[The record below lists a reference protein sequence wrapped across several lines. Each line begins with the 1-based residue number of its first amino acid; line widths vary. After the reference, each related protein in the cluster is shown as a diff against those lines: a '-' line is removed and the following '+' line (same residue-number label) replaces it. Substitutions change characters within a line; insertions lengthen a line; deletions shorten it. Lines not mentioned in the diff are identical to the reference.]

1 MKYRNYKISI
11 EVEYG
16 TVAEY
21 ELNEDESWGEFVGSL
36 IDEWE
41 SYQTGTTW
49 YRVYRPNEEYQGSY
63 DTEEYTIEDI
73 KRIIDNDIIKLN
85 GANKT
90 LVVNIGK
97 SGVSVKY
104 EGEKVL
110 KRFSLAPQSEFLAFI
125 DDLTFG
131 KFKAYD
137 HKTLKYEREIETIH
151 DKHICLGFLI
161 NYFDTNSSQ
170 IKKSDVKYK

>member
-1 MKYRNYKISI
+1 MKYRDYKISI

-63 DTEEYTIEDI
+63 DTEDYTIDKVKE
-73 KRIIDNDIIKLN
+73 IIDKDIDKLKRY
-85 GANKT
+85 NKT
-90 LVVNIGK
+90 LVINIGK
-97 SGVSVKY
+97 SWLSVKY

-110 KRFSLAPQSEFLAFI
+110 KRFSLEPQSEFLAFI
-125 DDLTFG
+125 DDLNFG
-131 KFKAYD
+131 KFEVYD
-137 HKTLKYEREIETIH
+137 HKVLEYDQEIKTTY
-151 DKHICLGFLI
+151 DKDICLGFLI
-161 NYFDTNSSQ
+161 KYFDMNKR
-170 IKKSDVKYK
+170 KKQDV

>member
-1 MKYRNYKISI
+1 MKYKDYKINI

-21 ELNEDESWGEFVGSL
+21 ELKEDENWGEFVGTL
-36 IDEWE
+36 IDDWE
-41 SYQTGTTW
+41 SYRTGTTW

-63 DTEEYTIEDI
+63 DTEEYMIEDI
-73 KRIIDNDIIKLN
+73 KKIIDEDIDKLN
-85 GANKT
+85 GANKI

-110 KRFSLAPQSEFLAFI
+110 KRFSLDPQSEFLAFI

-131 KFKAYD
+131 KFKTYH
-137 HKTLKYEREIETIH
+137 HKTLKYEREIKTVH

-161 NYFDTNSSQ
+161 KYFDMNERKEQ
-170 IKKSDVKYK
+170 DV

>member
-1 MKYRNYKISI
+1 MYRDYKISI

-110 KRFSLAPQSEFLAFI
+110 KRFSLDPQSEFLAFI

-161 NYFDTNSSQ
+161 NYFDMNERKEQ
-170 IKKSDVKYK
+170 NVQK

>member
-1 MKYRNYKISI
+1 MKYRDYKISI

-21 ELNEDESWGEFVGSL
+21 ELKEDESWGELVGTL

-73 KRIIDNDIIKLN
+73 KKIIDKDIDKLN

-110 KRFSLAPQSEFLAFI
+110 KRFSLDPQSEFLAFI

-131 KFKAYD
+131 KFKTYH
-137 HKTLKYEREIETIH
+137 HKTLKYEREIKTVH

-161 NYFDTNSSQ
+161 KYFDMNERKEQ
-170 IKKSDVKYK
+170 DV

>member
-1 MKYRNYKISI
+1 MKYRDYKISI

-21 ELNEDESWGEFVGSL
+21 ELKEDESWGELVGTL

-73 KRIIDNDIIKLN
+73 KKIIDKDIDKLN
-85 GANKT
+85 GADKT

-110 KRFSLAPQSEFLAFI
+110 KRFSLDPQSEFLAFI

-131 KFKAYD
+131 KFKTYH
-137 HKTLKYEREIETIH
+137 HKTLKYEREIKTVH

-161 NYFDTNSSQ
+161 KYFDMNERKEQ
-170 IKKSDVKYK
+170 DV